1 MNITL
6 PSLTDLHWPQD
17 LPRLT
22 STVLTQQ
29 NGLWY
34 WQGQPFTGYLYQ
46 IVSQRHVEGFYVEQG
61 IVIAPY
67 FPELLASCCA
77 AYGLQISCAID
88 LTGFSFS
95 DFLGHTEYGTINMP
109 YYLHG
114 MTYNGHQQLFVDDQ
128 LFTGMTIDT
137 FHSQHAGKVFSEQIW
152 LNGEIIAE
160 QKWRA
165 DAKLISISLE
175 KTDQYD
181 FCQSIFYATNVDGT
195 DTMRIYFREKCNDHV
210 FSLLFFNKNGITKA
224 MSINMETSKNNFLK
238 NNFVC
243 LDNLNIFNY
252 PFNEVLILGGIEIDS
267 VFLEKALHSNCFD
280 SVIDMSINKI
290 YFSKEFFNQL
300 AKIPRLKELSF
311 YIKNTEE
318 RQHWT
323 SYFHSIRPDVA
334 VNA

>member
-22 STVLTQQ
+22 STLLTQQ

-114 MTYNGHQQLFVDDQ
+114 MTYNDRQQLFVDDQ
-128 LFTGMTIDT
+128 LFTGMTINT
-137 FHSQHAGKVFSEQIW
+137 FYNQHAGKVWSEQIW
-152 LNGEIIAE
+152 MNGEIIAQ
-160 QKWRA
+160 QKWCA
-165 DAKLISISLE
+165 DAKLNLISLE

-181 FCQSIFYATNVDGT
+181 FYQSIFYATNTDGT
-195 DTMRIYFREKCNDHV
+195 DTMSLDSNLKCNT
-210 FSLLFFNKNGITKA
+210 L
-224 MSINMETSKNNFLK
+224 
-238 NNFVC
+238 
-243 LDNLNIFNY
+243 
-252 PFNEVLILGGIEIDS
+252 
-267 VFLEKALHSNCFD
+267 
-280 SVIDMSINKI
+280 
-290 YFSKEFFNQL
+290 
-300 AKIPRLKELSF
+300 
-311 YIKNTEE
+311 
-318 RQHWT
+318 
-323 SYFHSIRPDVA
+323 
-334 VNA
+334 